1 MIIKTAT
8 FSISAPYLSMC
19 PATKEKEYAF
29 IGRSNVGKS
38 SLINFLT
45 NHHGL
50 AKVSTTP
57 GKTQLINYFNINESW
72 YLVDLPGY
80 GFAKVSKT
88 EREKFDKVIKTYIK
102 NREQLQ
108 YVFLLI
114 DARIP
119 PQKIDLEFVNF
130 LGENAIPFVLVF
142 TKMDVSRKN
151 ETPKNIAAFKKEL
164 SKDWEEVPPI
174 FHTSSFNKT
183 GKEEILA
190 FIAANEKA

>member
-1 MIIKTAT
+1 M
-8 FSISAPYLSMC
+8 
-19 PATKEKEYAF
+19 
-29 IGRSNVGKS
+29 
-38 SLINFLT
+38 
-45 NHHGL
+45 
-50 AKVSTTP
+50 
-57 GKTQLINYFNINESW
+57 
-72 YLVDLPGY
+72 VDLPGY

-88 EREKFDKVIKTYIK
+88 EREKFYKVIKTYIK

-164 SKDWEEVPPI
+164 SKDWEELPPI